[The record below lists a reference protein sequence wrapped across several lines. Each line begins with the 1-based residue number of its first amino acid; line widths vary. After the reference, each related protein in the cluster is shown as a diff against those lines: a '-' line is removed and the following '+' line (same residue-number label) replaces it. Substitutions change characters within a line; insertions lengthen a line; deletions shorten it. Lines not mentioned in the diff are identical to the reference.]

1 FAFPG
6 VDSSFQPRVDDVAA
20 QFGLPLPTGT
30 APGSLEETG
39 VGIVGVN
46 RLLHRVLV
54 ELGVRPDVLL
64 GHSIGEWSGMLA
76 AGSVAENAGD
86 AVIASARPG
95 SLEVPGVAFA
105 AVGCG
110 IERAAAAIAGLPD
123 VAVSHD
129 NCPHQVILCGAEA
142 SVDAALA
149 RLRADAVL
157 GQKLP
162 FRSGFHSPLFADFLG
177 PHRHNFARLAL
188 EPARV
193 PLWPATTCAE
203 YPADT
208 AGARGLAPSHRLRPA
223 AV

>member
-1 FAFPG
+1 RAGSGRG
-6 VDSSFQPRVDDVAA
+6 VRR
-20 QFGLPLPTGT
+20 GRGG
-30 APGSLEETG
+30 GSGEEPG

-54 ELGVRPDVLL
+54 ELGVRPDVLV

-76 AGSVAENAGD
+76 AGIVAENDGD
-86 AVIASARPG
+86 AFIASARPG

-110 IERAAAAIAGLPD
+110 IERAAAAIAGLPA
-123 VAVSHD
+123 VAVSPD
-129 NCPHQVILCGAEA
+129 NCPHQVILCGGEA

-162 FRSGFHSPLFADFLG
+162 FRSGFHSPLFADFMG
-177 PHRHNFARLAL
+177 PHRDNFARLAL

-193 PLWPATTCAE
+193 PLWSATTCAE
-203 YPADT
+203 YPADA
-208 AGARGLAPSHRLRPA
+208 AGGRAPAPSHPVAPGPFPRPPP
-223 AV
+223 